1 MDREFLEGLGITDEN
16 IDLILEKSSSE
27 LSKEQLLNA
36 LKTEISNRGVKNI
49 DAAMKLFDFD
59 SIKNSENP
67 FDEISPMVDEF
78 VLNNDFLFKTNNPK
92 PVFSANLDNRNDSV
106 ITKDDFNK
114 MGYIER
120 LKLFNEN
127 PEAYKQLTN

>member
-1 MDREFLEGLGITDEN
+1 MDREFLEGLGLTDEN

-27 LSKEQLLNA
+27 LSKERLLNS

-59 SIKNSENP
+59 SIKDSENP
-67 FDEISPMVDEF
+67 FDEISLKVDEF
-78 VLNNDFLFKTNNPK
+78 VLNNDFLFEANNPK